1 MKAKKIFIFQ
11 IIIFIIL
18 FVIIES
24 SSRIFITRREFNG
37 LAIKEMI
44 NKLNLLIYKSN
55 YKKNNGIIQKQKCID
70 KKILEEY
77 NINKENNL
85 IKNLKQKYEYGF
97 SNFIKTAT
105 NNSKPKILLVYLPL
119 IENNNNFQ
127 NKFSE
132 YFKKLSANNKVKFVD
147 LTDSL
152 VDSGG
157 IEDWSLLP
165 KNSHFSRYGN
175 KIIANELKPILE
187 ELLPK
192 YQYDKKNISNKK
204 IKAGLNR
211 NKNLLWNIEPSMVYR
226 VKTNS
231 NGFRNTEE
239 ISDNLIVG
247 VYGGSYTFGPYL
259 PNHDTFPSILE
270 YKIRNNNQERFQK
283 LQVLNAGLAGTNI
296 FHQIQLLEQTKSTN
310 LDFIII
316 QVSDRDIYAVSSS
329 YMKVVGPIKINDDS
343 LFLPSP
349 VEKQIYKNCGIKF
362 KK

>member
-1 MKAKKIFIFQ
+1 MKAKKIYIVQ

-37 LAIKEMI
+37 LAMREMI
-44 NKLNLLIYKSN
+44 NKLNLFIYTSN
-55 YKKNNGIIQKQKCID
+55 YKKNNGIIQRQKCIN
-70 KKILEEY
+70 KKILEEL

-85 IKNLKQKYEYGF
+85 IKSLKKKYEYGF
-97 SNFIKTAT
+97 SNFIKTAS

-119 IENNNNFQ
+119 IENNTFQ

-132 YFKKLSANNKVKFVD
+132 YFKKLSVDNKVEFIN
-147 LTDSL
+147 LTGAL
-152 VDSGG
+152 VNSGG
-157 IEDWSLLP
+157 IENWSLLP
-165 KNSHFSRYGN
+165 KNSHYSRYGN
-175 KIIANELKPILE
+175 KIIADEIKPISE

-192 YQYDKKNISNKK
+192 SQFDKKNIHNKK

-211 NKNLLWNIEPSMVYR
+211 NKNLLWNNAPSMVYR

-231 NGFRNTEE
+231 NGFRNSED

-270 YKIRNNNQERFQK
+270 SKIRNNNQERFQR

-296 FHQIQLLEQTKSTN
+296 FHQIQVLEQTQSIN
-310 LDFIII
+310 LDLIII
-316 QVSDRDIYAVSSS
+316 QVSDRDIYAVSSA
-329 YMKVVGPIKINDDS
+329 YMKVIGPIKINDDS

-349 VEKQIYKNCGIKF
+349 VEKEVYKSCGIEFNK
-362 KK
+362 